1 MNNNR
6 WLIIIGMIVIIGML
20 VTAAFALGVSVGKHG
35 WGDSELQDKPPRNA
49 PPPAPD
55 KQGGQNQPRG
65 GQQSPQDMPNLP
77 PGRPQI
83 VGILR
88 EFNNLPPGRPQIVGI
103 LRELN
108 DECILLAAQNGL
120 REISIEPETRYIT
133 DTGEQLEFTDLKK
146 GDILGVF
153 GRFFPNNGGIF
164 IADIVIRL
172 PPKP

>member
-6 WLIIIGMIVIIGML
+6 WLIIVGMIFIIGML
-20 VTAAFALGVSVGKHG
+20 VTAAFALGVSVGKNG
-35 WGDSELQDKPPRNA
+35 WGDSELGGNPPRNA
-49 PPPAPD
+49 PPPAPP
-55 KQGGQNQPRG
+55 QQEGQNQSRE
-65 GQQSPQDMPNLP
+65 GQQSPQDMP
-77 PGRPQI
+77 
-83 VGILR
+83 
-88 EFNNLPPGRPQIVGI
+88 NLPPGRPQIVGI